1 MGLKFPLV
9 LSMEALRFSSVSS
22 IMNYHTNVSNKFHE
36 YNQEKKK
43 KMQAEGL
50 DL

>member
-1 MGLKFPLV
+1 
-9 LSMEALRFSSVSS
+9 
-22 IMNYHTNVSNKFHE
+22 MNYHTNVSNKFHE

-50 DL
+50 DLWKVSVYILILNVKLL